1 MSINKQIG
9 GKLMMKCIF
18 FLGAGASAPFSIRT
32 MTEMV
37 ADFEAKTKEPHYG
50 LGYVVQEIKNRLR
63 NYKSFDIEA
72 LITVLQDIVNYHNV
86 AEAIFNHPSLHFY
99 TPNDYQ
105 TFASSVQN
113 LGQKYHNEA
122 EQILG
127 DIKNFIA
134 ESCNFTDTPFELYTE
149 LFSKGIKYD
158 FNYEQELKSRRKDI
172 DNCLFTT
179 NYDLVLEAY
188 CNHLGLN
195 YENGETRGGVLDLD
209 ISNER
214 LYQSGYRVHQIYKL
228 HGSINWY
235 VDEHSSMRWISEP
248 VTTGKRTSLGHK
260 VAKELLLYPA
270 LFKYTFREPFY
281 TMFHH
286 LKDCL
291 LRGQVCYIV
300 GYSFRDDDI
309 LGIFCDA
316 MVKNKNLHLVLIDPV
331 AKVIKDERFS
341 EYADRVQCISEPF
354 TMNAVKQLE
363 EIKV

>member
-1 MSINKQIG
+1 M
-9 GKLMMKCIF
+9 
-18 FLGAGASAPFSIRT
+18 
-32 MTEMV
+32 
-37 ADFEAKTKEPHYG
+37 
-50 LGYVVQEIKNRLR
+50 GYVVQEIKSRLR

-72 LITVLQDIVNYHNV
+72 LITVLQDIVNYTNV

-105 TFASSVQN
+105 TFASSVQS
-113 LGQKYHNEA
+113 LGQKYYNEA
-122 EQILG
+122 KQILG
-127 DIKNFIA
+127 DVKNFIA

-158 FNYEQELKSRRKDI
+158 FNYEQELKSLRKDI
-172 DNCLFTT
+172 DNCIFTT

-195 YENGETRGGVLDLD
+195 YENGETHGGVLDID
-209 ISNER
+209 TNNGR

-228 HGSINWY
+228 HGS
-235 VDEHSSMRWISEP
+235 MRWISEP
-248 VTTGKRTSLGHK
+248 VTTGKRTALGHK

-270 LFKYTFREPFY
+270 ILKYTFREPFY

-291 LRGQVCYIV
+291 LQGQVCHIV

-309 LGIFCDA
+309 LGIFHDA
-316 MVKNKNLHLVLIDPV
+316 MAKNQNLHLVLIDSV

-354 TMNAVKQLE
+354 TMNAVEQLK